1 MKTPIVA
8 LTGNSLQSDK
18 DMFFQAGAD
27 EFQTKVHPVAIHLS
41 PASVATLMP
50 LLSYYYPLNY
60 SFKCFTFTRH
70 SGRIQLFVCGPVCFL
85 FGGTMRGP
93 KFVAGSHHFPSM
105 GAHEM
110 YLSIGGPQ

>member
-27 EFQTKVHPVAIHLS
+27 EFQTKVRPLSIHLS
-41 PASVATLMP
+41 PASVATLLP
-50 LLSYYYPLNY
+50 LLSYYYPLDY
-60 SFKCFTFTRH
+60 GFKGFTFTRH
-70 SGRIQLFVCGPVCFL
+70 WQDPIVCCGPVCFL
-85 FGGTMRGP
+85 FGGTMRGRE
-93 KFVAGSHHFPSM
+93 FVDRYHHFPSM

-110 YLSIGGPQ
+110 Y